1 VRAHNGGVR
10 GSVSVNR
17 QNGKIDAQ
25 WNRLKPSMM
34 KFMTKIVVLHG
45 PNLNLLG
52 TREPLLYGSVGLDAV
67 NARLKTVA
75 IELGC
80 QLDTFQ
86 SNAEHELIDYVQAAR
101 DDHVDFIIIN
111 PAGYSYSSLALV
123 DALAAVAIPFIEVH
137 VSNILGRESIRQQ
150 SLFFASA
157 QGVICGLGS
166 YGYEAAL
173 LAANHFLS
181 KKPSG
186 V

>member
-1 VRAHNGGVR
+1 MA
-10 GSVSVNR
+10 
-17 QNGKIDAQ
+17 
-25 WNRLKPSMM
+25 
-34 KFMTKIVVLHG
+34 KIVVLHG

-52 TREPLLYGSVGLDAV
+52 TREPSLYGHVGLDAI
-67 NARLKTVA
+67 NARLGVVA
-75 IELGC
+75 TELGH

-86 SNAEHELIDYVQAAR
+86 SNAEHELINRVQATR
-101 DDHVDFIIIN
+101 DDSVDFIIIN
-111 PAGYSYSSLALV
+111 PAGYSYSSVALV
-123 DALAAVAIPFIEVH
+123 DALAAVATPFIEVH
-137 VSNILGRESIRQQ
+137 VTNILGREPLRQQ

-166 YGYEAAL
+166 YGYEVAL